1 VVYWRKS
8 ASFAVVMFRQEK
20 AVLPFNEIHH
30 LTGESFGFAVNLR
43 RDVKEK
49 AAAEVKKAPAPAVVA
64 SKVGADGRRIK
75 DEFAV
80 KETNCTNRNC
90 LENNYIFAM
99 EFMEVMLS
107 QL

>member
-1 VVYWRKS
+1 
-8 ASFAVVMFRQEK
+8 
-20 AVLPFNEIHH
+20 
-30 LTGESFGFAVNLR
+30 LR

-49 AAAEVKKAPAPAVVA
+49 AAAEEVRKAPAPNVVA
-64 SKVGADGRRIK
+64 SKVGPDGKKMK

-99 EFMEVMLS
+99 EFMEVRIMFRPIC
-107 QL
+107 